1 MFFNKV
7 YTIYIFKRFLL
18 VNQGGSISYL
28 LYDDG
33 FRGKTEAFVAFFEPP
48 LDQLSFNL
56 VEKSKS

>member
-33 FRGKTEAFVAFFEPP
+33 LREKTEVLNP
-48 LDQLSFNL
+48 LPYFL
-56 VEKSKS
+56 EKSVKKIPPYPLT

>member
-7 YTIYIFKRFLL
+7 YTIYIYKRFLL

-33 FRGKTEAFVAFFEPP
+33 LREKTEVLNPSPYF
-48 LDQLSFNL
+48 
-56 VEKSKS
+56 